1 MPSAWSNLRRSR
13 SFRGSWSRGRSG
25 MRATPYNSI
34 SEPCDEPGI
43 GSPVQKSTPQST
55 TLGRRLLNDVRNSSR
70 PRGGWTTELT
80 EGFVQLCKEGKHS
93 FGQIGKLIGKTRN
106 ACIGKANRLGLEPR
120 SPRNWSFYDP
130 NWKPKVHRPRK

>member
-55 TLGRRLLNDVRNSSR
+55 TLGPRLSNDCNEHIHRLGEVTFTCEDCGQNTTR
-70 PRGGWTTELT
+70 PA
-80 EGFVQLCKEGKHS
+80 KYGKH
-93 FGQIGKLIGKTRN
+93 GQL
-106 ACIGKANRLGLEPR
+106 LG
-120 SPRNWSFYDP
+120 
-130 NWKPKVHRPRK
+130 HRPRFCHPCLKVHDQDHRRGKYNQRPRLNLWSSERKET